1 MKLPISK
8 RLLRCGELVPPCGTV
23 ADVGTDH
30 GYLAIHLLQS
40 GRCAHVI
47 ASDLREKPLAS
58 ARANAAAYGISE
70 ASFKAFPLRGRC
82 PSAHTGA
89 DEVACES
96 ANASRGTISFR
107 LSDGLAAFTPGEFD
121 VLVLAGMGGDLITRI
136 LEAAPWLEGGAYT
149 LILQPQS
156 AANELRRWLGER
168 RWSIDREVLV
178 RDGGFL
184 YSVLSVRPRDGRPL
198 TPGEQYISPA
208 LRREG
213 DPLFPDCLARIRHAL
228 ELTVSG
234 ISKSTDPADA
244 PRAAYYTAALEE
256 IHSLERR

>member
-1 MKLPISK
+1 MMKLPISK
-8 RLLRCGELVPPCGTV
+8 RLLRCGSLVPPCHTV
-23 ADVGTDH
+23 ADLGTDH
-30 GYLAIHLLQS
+30 GYLAIHLLQT

-58 ARANAAAYGISE
+58 ARANAEKYKVSGGVE
-70 ASFKAFPLRGRC
+70 
-82 PSAHTGA
+82 
-89 DEVACES
+89 
-96 ANASRGTISFR
+96 FR
-107 LSDGLAAFTPGEFD
+107 LSDGLAGCRPGEFD
-121 VLVLAGMGGDLITRI
+121 ALVMAGMGGDLITRI
-136 LEAAPWLEGGAYT
+136 LEAAPWLEEGDYT

-184 YSVLSVRPRDGRPL
+184 YSVLSARPRDGSVL
-198 TPGEQYISPA
+198 SPGEQYASPA

-213 DPLFPDCLARIRHAL
+213 DPLFPDYLARITHAL

-234 ISKSTDPADA
+234 ISKSADPEDQA
-244 PRAAYYTAALEE
+244 RAVYYAEALEE
-256 IHSLERR
+256 LRGL

>member
-8 RLLRCGELVPPCGTV
+8 RLLRCAELVPQCNTA

-30 GYLAIHLLQS
+30 GYLAIHLLQT
-40 GRCAHVI
+40 GRCAQVI
-47 ASDLREKPLAS
+47 AADLREKPLAS
-58 ARANAAAYGISE
+58 ARANAAAFGVPECAPQAY
-70 ASFKAFPLRGRC
+70 PLRGSC
-82 PSAHTGA
+82 PGAHTGA
-89 DEVACES
+89 DEVAHDPGEAPVGS
-96 ANASRGTISFR
+96 ISFR
-107 LSDGLAAFTPGEFD
+107 LSDGLSRFQSGEFD

-136 LEAAPWLEGGAYT
+136 LAETPWLEGGPYT

-168 RWSIDREVLV
+168 RWSIDREVLA

-184 YSVLSVRPRDGRPL
+184 YAVLSVTPGQGRAL
-198 TPGEQYISPA
+198 SPGEQYISPA

-213 DPLFPDCLARIRHAL
+213 DPLFPDYLARVRKAL

-234 ISKSTDPADA
+234 ILQSSDPADQA
-244 PRAAYYTAALEE
+244 RAAYYQAALRE
-256 IHSLERR
+256 LRDL